1 MRTLHR
7 MPTLACFH
15 ATPVLVHFSYATVM
29 SATPSPATV
38 GRGGEA
44 GGADPND
51 PRPKRGSVTSL
62 LILSLF
68 VFMMTN
74 NGGNDDLAVRNQY
87 KDALSSLEWQFGN
100 YSAWLNGSDTTNFV
114 MVRSCHFVSRFFLHA
129 KLKYF

>member
-1 MRTLHR
+1 
-7 MPTLACFH
+7 
-15 ATPVLVHFSYATVM
+15 M

-44 GGADPND
+44 GSVDPND

-87 KDALSSLEWQFGN
+87 KDTLSSLEWQFGN
-100 YSAWLNGSDTTNFV
+100 YSAWLNGSDTTNFD
-114 MVRSCHFVSRFFLHA
+114 MVRSCHFVSRFFLHP
-129 KLKYF
+129 KLKYFLISLLDHREKIASYPTLYPVGV